1 MFLTQAGKEE
11 LQEQNVTVSPEVNG
25 EGTVHLYGP
34 LTAGIV
40 GVTLQ
45 HQVALPFTDHS
56 PTL

>member
-1 MFLTQAGKEE
+1 MTQAGKEE
-11 LQEQNVTVSPEVNG
+11 LQEQNAIVSPEVNG

-34 LTAGIV
+34 LTPSIV

-45 HQVALPFTDHS
+45 HHVALPFSDHS